1 MTSQLSHVFSPIKV
15 GPVTVKNRLMVTA
28 HWHKLVE
35 GDPDGYH
42 LWSVYGERAAHYY
55 AERAKGG
62 FGLIIVGQAVVHP
75 SNGTGRPSGFQKENQ
90 PALAK
95 IAGAIHEHGATA
107 FVQINHLGRH
117 RNSGPDDW
125 APVWASSALPT
136 QGDAGREAVHS
147 QLAKEMEHEDIRSVT
162 EGFAETALNLQ
173 RAGFDGVEVHA
184 AHDYLLDEFLSP
196 ATNRRT
202 DEYGGSL
209 DNRMRFL
216 FEVLAAIRAACGPG
230 FAVGVRLNGESALPG
245 AMARTLEESVEIAR
259 RLAAT
264 GNVDFINVTAWPIA
278 AAIGPMG
285 SPKGHL
291 VRLAAAIKAAVED
304 VAVFTVGRIV
314 DPVHAESIV
323 AEGHADVV
331 GMTRASIADPEL
343 PNKARE
349 GRFADIRAC
358 IGAGQGCLG
367 STTGPIACTQ
377 NPAAGRER
385 DWGAGTL
392 RPARAKKRV
401 LVVGGGPAGME
412 AAMIAAQRGHSVVLC
427 DRGDRLGGQVNLFTT
442 IPRRSEFAAVVDWR
456 RQQIERL
463 GIEVKLATDADED
476 MVASMAADVV
486 VLATGSTP
494 TKEGWTQPRVYTAI
508 PGIDLPHVV
517 TPTDVLLG
525 ALDDRKHVVVVDG
538 VGYYQSSD
546 PVEYLA
552 ARGSRVDAVT
562 ANPMFAAEMMYTE
575 RPSFFGQLKDKDVTF
590 HAMTSVTMISESS
603 VTVQE
608 SQLGRVT
615 TIENVDGVVMA
626 VGARADDSLYWR
638 LKGRVESLHRIG
650 DCLVPRGVEHAIY
663 EGHKLGR
670 EL

>member
-1 MTSQLSHVFSPIKV
+1 MTTGLSHVFSPIKV
-15 GPVTVKNRLMVTA
+15 GPIIVKNRLMVTA

-35 GDPDGYH
+35 GDAHGYH
-42 LWSVYGERAAHYY
+42 LLSVYGERAAHYY

-75 SNGTGRPSGFQKENQ
+75 SNGTGRPSGYQKENL
-90 PALAK
+90 PALRK
-95 IAGAIHEHGATA
+95 IADAIHRHGATT

-125 APVWASSALPT
+125 APVWAPSALPT
-136 QGDAGREAVHS
+136 QGDPGREAVHA
-147 QLAKEMEHEDIRSVT
+147 QLAKEMEAEDIRAVT
-162 EGFAETALNLQ
+162 EGFAETAMNLQ
-173 RAGFDGVEVHA
+173 QAGFDGVEVHA

-202 DEYGGSL
+202 DAYGGSPE
-209 DNRMRFL
+209 NRMRFL
-216 FEVLAAIRAACGPG
+216 LEVLEAVRAACGPG
-230 FAVGVRLNGESALPG
+230 FAVGVRLNGESTLPG

-278 AAIGPMG
+278 AAIGPAG
-285 SPKGHL
+285 SPKGGL

-304 VAVFTVGRIV
+304 VAVCTVGRIV
-314 DPVHAESIV
+314 DPVHADRIV
-323 AEGHADVV
+323 AEGQADIV

-349 GRFADIRAC
+349 GRFGDIRAC

-367 STTGPIACTQ
+367 STTGPIGCTQ

-401 LVVGGGPAGME
+401 LVIGGGPAGME
-412 AAMIAAQRGHSVVLC
+412 AAMIAAQRGHAVVLC
-427 DRGDRLGGQVNLFTT
+427 ERGDRLGGQINLFTS
-442 IPRRSEFAAVVDWR
+442 IPRRSEFAAVVEWR
-456 RQQIERL
+456 RRQIEGLGVEVRL
-463 GIEVKLATDADED
+463 GMEVDE
-476 MVASMAADVV
+476 ASVTALAADIV

-494 TKEGWTQPRVYTAI
+494 TKEGWTQARVLT
-508 PGIDLPHVV
+508 PMSGVELPHVV

-525 ALDDRKHVVVVDG
+525 ALDDRRHVVVVDG

-552 ARGSRVDAVT
+552 ARGCNVDAVT
-562 ANPMFAAEMMYTE
+562 ASPLFASEMMYTE
-575 RPSFFGQLKDKDVTF
+575 RPYFLEQLKGKDVRF
-590 HAMTSVTMISESS
+590 HTMTSVVQISKDS
-603 VTVQE
+603 VTVQDM
-608 SQLGRVT
+608 QLGRVT
-615 TIENVDGVVMA
+615 TIEKVDGVVVA
-626 VGARADDSLYWR
+626 VGARADDSLYRR
-638 LKGRVESLHRIG
+638 LKGRIAPLHRIG

-663 EGHKLGR
+663 EGHQLGR
-670 EL
+670 AL